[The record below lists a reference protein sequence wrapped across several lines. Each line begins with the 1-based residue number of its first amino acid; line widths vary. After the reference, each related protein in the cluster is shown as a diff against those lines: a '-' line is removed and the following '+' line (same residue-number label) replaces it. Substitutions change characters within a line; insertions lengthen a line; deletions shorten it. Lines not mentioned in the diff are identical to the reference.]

1 MVTYSR
7 ETFRRF
13 LQAEGRPKHITV
25 VLGNFDGVHT
35 GHREL
40 LRAASF
46 EKKMSGGISVVW
58 TFQRRAD
65 QTDCVITAEE
75 RLRLFKENGIDAVV
89 LCDFDEVRGL
99 SPEDF
104 VKEILCGDLSA
115 DVCICG
121 FNYRF
126 GHRAS
131 GTAEDLKNICRR
143 YGIETKICDKVV
155 DGEGIAV
162 SSSRIRRLLT
172 QGNVEAVK
180 ELLGRSYSLELR
192 VLRGHRIGRT
202 IGVPTV
208 NQEMPRELI
217 TPRFGVYAGRTHIDG
232 KIYPSVTNV
241 GVRPTVSKET
251 GDPHRVSVETHI
263 IGFDGDLYGDTV
275 RVELCSFLRPEE
287 KFASVEE
294 LKAAVHHNIG
304 QAKAL
309 FEKYEEF
316 EANVAAKTEK
326 EAEESE

>member
-155 DGEGIAV
+155 DGDQLMEDA
-162 SSSRIRRLLT
+162 
-172 QGNVEAVK
+172 
-180 ELLGRSYSLELR
+180 LEC
-192 VLRGHRIGRT
+192 G
-202 IGVPTV
+202 
-208 NQEMPRELI
+208 
-217 TPRFGVYAGRTHIDG
+217 
-232 KIYPSVTNV
+232 
-241 GVRPTVSKET
+241 
-251 GDPHRVSVETHI
+251 
-263 IGFDGDLYGDTV
+263 
-275 RVELCSFLRPEE
+275 
-287 KFASVEE
+287 
-294 LKAAVHHNIG
+294 AAD
-304 QAKAL
+304 
-309 FEKYEEF
+309 F
-316 EANVAAKTEK
+316 
-326 EAEESE
+326 AEEDGIYEIYTEPDDLSAVCEDLEKKGYKFESAEVEKVPSTYVSLTTDDDRKFMNLLLENLEEDEDIVNVWHNWDEE